1 MHEYEFQT
9 KVDVDV
15 IILSEILFQAK
26 DLGKTSMQQELAF
39 QISSSLIKL
48 SKEFRNIFDG
58 LE

>member
-1 MHEYEFQT
+1 MHEYVFQT
-9 KVDVDV
+9 KVDV